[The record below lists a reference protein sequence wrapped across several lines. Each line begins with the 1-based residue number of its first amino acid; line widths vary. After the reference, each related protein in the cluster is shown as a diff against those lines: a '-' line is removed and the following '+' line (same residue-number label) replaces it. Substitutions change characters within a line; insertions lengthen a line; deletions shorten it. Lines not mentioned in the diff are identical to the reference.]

1 MSAANIGNTYLN
13 APRCEKIWS
22 KDGPDFVSQQG
33 CAMLIVISIYGLN
46 SSGASWR
53 EILAETLGKEG
64 LGYSYTAIDKDVWIK
79 RGVLPDEK

>member
-1 MSAANIGNTYLN
+1 
-13 APRCEKIWS
+13 
-22 KDGPDFVSQQG
+22 
-33 CAMLIVISIYGLN
+33 MLIVRSLYGLN